1 MKTEPINL
9 KIEQLTN
16 DYQNGIKGLFLDI
29 NNVVRQIVRKSNQF
43 LFDGFVI
50 SLIDNEEIEIEING
64 KNYHHNN
71 YSLMFLPPQS
81 FINIKKNATNL
92 RNKQTII
99 TSLDMIMS
107 MPTPLDTEIINLAR
121 RSPIIEINQQEFN
134 LLQRYFNHIND
145 TYQTTSNPYRKD
157 IITSLLYAMTLE
169 ITNILNTK
177 IIPNQLK
184 NEALSDRFFLL
195 LAKHYK
201 TEHSVSFYADKMA
214 LTPKYLTTAI
224 KRITGKSILIWINN
238 AIIIEIK
245 IQLKTTDKTILQISE
260 DLNFSTPSAMI
271 QFFKLHIGTT
281 PLKYRNSKAW

>member
-1 MKTEPINL
+1 MKNEPINL

-224 KRITGKSILIWINN
+224 KRITGKSILTWINN

>member
-16 DYQNGIKGLFLDI
+16 DYQDGIKGLFLDI

-224 KRITGKSILIWINN
+224 KRITGKSILTWINN

-281 PLKYRNSKAW
+281 PLKYRHRKAW

>member
-1 MKTEPINL
+1 
-9 KIEQLTN
+9 
-16 DYQNGIKGLFLDI
+16 
-29 NNVVRQIVRKSNQF
+29 
-43 LFDGFVI
+43 
-50 SLIDNEEIEIEING
+50 
-64 KNYHHNN
+64 
-71 YSLMFLPPQS
+71 
-81 FINIKKNATNL
+81 
-92 RNKQTII
+92 
-99 TSLDMIMS
+99 MIMS

-224 KRITGKSILIWINN
+224 KRITGKSILTWINN

>member
-1 MKTEPINL
+1 MKAEPINL

-16 DYQNGIKGLFLDI
+16 DYQDGIKGLFLDI

-169 ITNILNTK
+169 ITNILNPK

-224 KRITGKSILIWINN
+224 KRITGKSILTWINN

>member
-16 DYQNGIKGLFLDI
+16 DYQDGIKGLFLDI

-157 IITSLLYAMTLE
+157 IITSLIYAMTLE

-224 KRITGKSILIWINN
+224 KRITGKSILTWINN

>member
-1 MKTEPINL
+1 MKNEPINL

-224 KRITGKSILIWINN
+224 KRITGKSILTWINN

-271 QFFKLHIGTT
+271 QFFKLHIGTN
-281 PLKYRNSKAW
+281 PLKYRHRKAW

>member
-1 MKTEPINL
+1 MKNEPINL

-16 DYQNGIKGLFLDI
+16 YYQNGIKGLFLDI

-224 KRITGKSILIWINN
+224 KRITGKSILTWINN

>member
-224 KRITGKSILIWINN
+224 KRITGKSILTWINN

>member
-16 DYQNGIKGLFLDI
+16 DYQDGIKGLFLDI

-169 ITNILNTK
+169 ITNILDTK
-177 IIPNQLK
+177 IMPTPLK
-184 NEALSDRFFLL
+184 NEVLSDHFFLL

-224 KRITGKSILIWINN
+224 KRITGKSILTWINN

-245 IQLKTTDKTILQISE
+245 IQLKTTNKTILQISE
-260 DLNFSTPSAMI
+260 ELNFSTPSAMI
-271 QFFKLHIGTT
+271 QFFKLHVGTT